1 MSNLKRIITT
11 SIALAK
17 AGFKEQNEGS
27 YSGII
32 LQVIVPLLMLG
43 VLVLIFS
50 SAIGSQIP
58 HYPFYILMGIVIFNF
73 FTSTIANSID
83 IIKTNGQLAKNLK
96 FPLISLI
103 ISITFLNLFLHLPSI
118 VIIIIFILVTKSSIL
133 GIIFYP
139 LILLF
144 LTFFT
149 LGISFT
155 LATMKVYHIDTS
167 TIWSML
173 SLIWW
178 FATPIFY
185 LVEKNS
191 MIYQANLIN
200 PLFYIITTA
209 REIIIYNRAPEPFII
224 LGMLLFS
231 LLSLLIGLFIFQKLE
246 NKFAEKL

>member
-1 MSNLKRIITT
+1 MHNIKRIINT

-17 AGFKEQNEGS
+17 ASFKEQNEGS

-32 LQVIVPLLMLG
+32 LQIIVPLLMLG
-43 VLVLIFS
+43 ILVLIFS

-58 HYPFYILMGIVIFNF
+58 HYPFYVLIGIVIFNF

-83 IIKTNGQLAKNLK
+83 AIKINGNLAKNLK
-96 FPLISLI
+96 FPLVSLI
-103 ISITFLNLFLHLPSI
+103 ISITFLNLFLHIPSI
-118 VIIIIFILVTKSSIL
+118 IVIIIFILVTKSSML

-149 LGISFT
+149 LGIAFT

-173 SLIWW
+173 SMVWW

-185 LVEKNS
+185 SVEKS
-191 MIYQANLIN
+191 SPIYQANLIN

-209 REIIIYNRAPEPFII
+209 REIIIYNHAPEPFII
-224 LGMLLFS
+224 LGALFFS
-231 LLSLLIGLFIFQKLE
+231 LLSLLIGLLIFHKLE